1 MHQKFAFKTALG
13 SCSIRV
19 SKDIVVST
27 FSGACCDLIA
37 QRYVR
42 SLTQI
47 VKEFNGLPWA
57 YLGNAQ
63 LHLAATPQAERYLQE
78 AYIMAVEN
86 NCVADAYCLTSVV
99 GISQLEN
106 LRKQVGISTPIKE
119 RLFDSISLA
128 KRQLEQELA
137 VHLPATMLKTG

>member
-1 MHQKFAFKTALG
+1 
-13 SCSIRV
+13 
-19 SKDIVVST
+19 
-27 FSGACCDLIA
+27 
-37 QRYVR
+37 
-42 SLTQI
+42 
-47 VKEFNGLPWA
+47 
-57 YLGNAQ
+57 
-63 LHLAATPQAERYLQE
+63 
-78 AYIMAVEN
+78 MAVEN